1 VWKLSNQKQ
10 YGIYSIN
17 VKDIT
22 IIGIQDK
29 IQSVILY
36 LFLNLTRM
44 HSILK
49 KVLLSQIALAFPI
62 FCSYTLLLCYFSF
75 LFLFGF
81 FPFIFLLKK
90 WQLPSE
96 ISFNDVIETAYTQ
109 TIALLFIYLCV

>member
-1 VWKLSNQKQ
+1 MSVWKLFNQKKD
-10 YGIYSIN
+10 GIYSIN

-22 IIGIQDK
+22 IIEIQGK
-29 IQSVILY
+29 IQLIILY

-44 HSILK
+44 YSLLK
-49 KVLLSQIALAFPI
+49 KVLLSQIALAFTI

-90 WQLPSE
+90 
-96 ISFNDVIETAYTQ
+96 
-109 TIALLFIYLCV
+109 

>member
-1 VWKLSNQKQ
+1 MWKLSNQKQ
-10 YGIYSIN
+10 DGIYSIN

-22 IIGIQDK
+22 IIGIQGK
-29 IQSVILY
+29 IQLVILY

-49 KVLLSQIALAFPI
+49 KVLLSQIALAFTI

-81 FPFIFLLKK
+81 FLLYFY
-90 WQLPSE
+90 
-96 ISFNDVIETAYTQ
+96 INCF
-109 TIALLFIYLCV
+109 

>member
-1 VWKLSNQKQ
+1 MSVWKLFNQKKD
-10 YGIYSIN
+10 GIYSIN

-22 IIGIQDK
+22 IIEIQGK
-29 IQSVILY
+29 IQLVILY

-44 HSILK
+44 YSPLK
-49 KVLLSQIALAFPI
+49 KVLLSQIALAFTI

-90 WQLPSE
+90 
-96 ISFNDVIETAYTQ
+96 
-109 TIALLFIYLCV
+109 

>member
-1 VWKLSNQKQ
+1 MSVWKLFNQKQ
-10 YGIYSIN
+10 DGIYSIN

-22 IIGIQDK
+22 IIEIQGK
-29 IQSVILY
+29 IQLVILY

-44 HSILK
+44 YSPLK
-49 KVLLSQIALAFPI
+49 KVLLSQIALAFTI

-90 WQLPSE
+90 
-96 ISFNDVIETAYTQ
+96 
-109 TIALLFIYLCV
+109 